1 MKGLA
6 ILVFLS
12 LTSIQAFGEDF
23 ITYDTGIEMVKDSI
37 REGEL
42 RKAEDLLRRIL
53 HHYPGN
59 PEALSMLA
67 RVLFWQRDFNGSIE
81 VYQQILQHEDDP
93 SIKAEFEKVRV
104 AKVLD
109 EAELMLG
116 RGETAEARR
125 LLEELFDSGRERY
138 ESGYKLGML
147 YVRTRQYE
155 KAKDIFER
163 LKDMYPDDVGFT
175 ALFIESLILNGD
187 IGKANLELS
196 RSGENEMDYIAK
208 ERADLFYR
216 VKKNYV
222 CIRGSFYDYTKGIK
236 SETDLSLEISQRVK
250 EMTFV
255 LWTESISRFGL
266 HDDQVTLQVYSKI
279 GEKTRQWGY
288 LALSFS
294 PNADFLPKTT
304 ISGEFYQGY
313 KWVEF
318 SAGYMRMN
326 FRKAS
331 VGILIPGLIIYL
343 PYGLSLSERLYYV
356 PRNGSVSLLSTLS
369 YEPNHKFRGFY
380 SISIGKSAERIMSIV
395 DLVKLT
401 TIASRLSGEYRLAP
415 SWSLGVELSHEYRER
430 LYNASGVTLFTKY
443 WW

>member
-6 ILVFLS
+6 FLLFLS
-12 LTSIQAFGEDF
+12 LTSLQAFGEDF
-23 ITYDTGIEMVKDSI
+23 INYDTGIEMVKDFI

-53 HHYPGN
+53 HYYPGN

-67 RVLFWQRDFNGSIE
+67 RVLFWQRDFDKSIE

-93 SIKAEFEKVRV
+93 SIKGELEKVRV
-104 AKVLD
+104 AKVLG
-109 EAELMLG
+109 EAELMVG

-147 YVRTRQYE
+147 YIRTREYE
-155 KAKDIFER
+155 KARYIFER
-163 LKDMYPDDVGFT
+163 LRALYPDDVGFT
-175 ALFIESLILNGD
+175 ALYIESLILNGD
-187 IGKANLELS
+187 MEKANIEFS
-196 RSGENEMDYIAK
+196 ISGEKEKDYIIK
-208 ERADLFYR
+208 ERPDLFYR

-222 CIRGSFYDYTKGIK
+222 CLRGSFYDYTKGI
-236 SETDLSLEISQRVK
+236 ENEADLTLEIAQRVK
-250 EMTFV
+250 EMTLV
-255 LWTESISRFGL
+255 LLTESISRFGL

-288 LALSFS
+288 LSLSFS

-304 ISGEFYQGY
+304 IGGELYQGY
-313 KWVEF
+313 GGVEF

-326 FRKAS
+326 FREAS
-331 VGILIPGLIIYL
+331 IDILIPGLIVYL
-343 PYGLSLSERLYYV
+343 PYGMSLSERLYYV
-356 PRNGSVSLLSTLS
+356 PRNGSVSLLSTIS

-380 SISIGKSAERIMSIV
+380 SISIGKSAERIRSLV
-395 DLVKLT
+395 DLVKLM
-401 TIASRLSGEYRLAP
+401 TIANRLSGEYRLTP

-430 LYNASGVTLFTKY
+430 IYNASGVTLFTRY

>member
-12 LTSIQAFGEDF
+12 LTSLQAFGEDF
-23 ITYDTGIEMVKDSI
+23 INYDTGIEMVKDCI
-37 REGEL
+37 KEGEL
-42 RKAEDLLRRIL
+42 RKAEDLLGRIL
-53 HHYPGN
+53 LHHPGN

-67 RVLFWQRDFNGSIE
+67 RVLFWQRDFDRSIE
-81 VYQQILQHEDDP
+81 VYQQILHQEDDP
-93 SIKAEFEKVRV
+93 SIKAELEKVLV
-104 AKVLD
+104 SKVLV
-109 EAELMLG
+109 EAELMIR

-125 LLEELFDSGRERY
+125 LLEELFNSGRERY
-138 ESGYKLGML
+138 ESGYTLGML
-147 YVRTRQYE
+147 YIRIREYE
-155 KAKDIFER
+155 KARDIFKSLR
-163 LKDMYPDDVGFT
+163 ALYPDDVGFT
-175 ALFIESLILNGD
+175 ALYIESLILNGD

-196 RSGENEMDYIAK
+196 RTGEKERDYISK

-222 CIRGSFYDYTKGIK
+222 CLRGSLYDYTNGIK
-236 SETDLSLEISQRVK
+236 SETDLSLEISQRVR

-266 HDDQVTLQVYSKI
+266 HDDQVSLQVYSKL

-304 ISGEFYQGY
+304 IGGEFYQGY

-326 FRKAS
+326 FREAS
-331 VGILIPGLIIYL
+331 VDILIPGLIIYL

-401 TIASRLSGEYRLAP
+401 TIANKLSGEYRLTP
-415 SWSLGVELSHEYRER
+415 SWSLGVGLSHEYRER